1 MIFSIFDYKNF
12 SMNRI
17 ITSIFLLITFISC
30 KNEKETPKVIYENDR
45 SKVETTTKDT
55 ASFKVADLP
64 ILMEGTKYLIHPIG
78 DIRVYDTD
86 SRAYGSSKT
95 NHESYAISNYNRFE
109 ITGFF
114 DNLNFQHID
123 STNVY
128 PLTDKKIQ
136 IQTATFLKGIA
147 TKTKNQIIAYT
158 LVDADTNKDGKINQ
172 NDIKSLYLSTASGK
186 KFTKLSE
193 EFQELIDWN
202 IIEAQNRLYFRCIE
216 DINKNGAF
224 DKNDKVHYHYVNL
237 LANEW
242 KVEMY
247 TPN

>member
-1 MIFSIFDYKNF
+1 
-12 SMNRI
+12 MNRI
-17 ITSIFLLITFISC
+17 ITFIFLLFAFISC
-30 KNEKETPKVIYENDR
+30 KQEKETPKVIYDESKSQVENR
-45 SKVETTTKDT
+45 VKDT

-64 ILMEGTKYLIHPIG
+64 ILMEGTKYLIHPVG

-86 SRAYGSSKT
+86 SKVYGSSKT
-95 NHESYAISNYNRFE
+95 NQVSYAISNYNRFE
-109 ITGFF
+109 ITGYF

-123 STNVY
+123 STNLK
-128 PLTDKKIQ
+128 PLTNQKIQ
-136 IQTATFLKGIA
+136 IQTATFLEGIA
-147 TKTKNQIIAYT
+147 AKTKKQIIAYT

-237 LANEW
+237 LDNEW
-242 KVEMY
+242 KVEVY
-247 TPN
+247 SPK